1 MRSVCAGS
9 YGADV
14 LASLANKTSQ
24 VDVEQILG
32 RILRLPHT
40 SQHTQSAL
48 NMSYVL
54 TSSNDFNNTVAHIV
68 KGLNSAGFSDKD
80 YRIGE
85 SAKPQIPEQAAEQ
98 ITLPDPQE
106 ASEPESAEDDFAWLD
121 DKSIDTELERRRE
134 QAKTPETALK
144 AARGL

>member
-1 MRSVCAGS
+1 M
-9 YGADV
+9 
-14 LASLANKTSQ
+14 
-24 VDVEQILG
+24 
-32 RILRLPHT
+32 PHT

-85 SAKPQIPEQAAEQ
+85 SA
-98 ITLPDPQE
+98 
-106 ASEPESAEDDFAWLD
+106 
-121 DKSIDTELERRRE
+121 
-134 QAKTPETALK
+134 
-144 AARGL
+144 

>member
-1 MRSVCAGS
+1 M
-9 YGADV
+9 
-14 LASLANKTSQ
+14 
-24 VDVEQILG
+24 EQILG

-85 SAKPQIPEQAAEQ
+85 SAKPRIPEQEQ
-98 ITLPDPQE
+98 SKSRCLTRKELPN
-106 ASEPESAEDDFAWLD
+106 W
-121 DKSIDTELERRRE
+121 
-134 QAKTPETALK
+134 K
-144 AARGL
+144 APRTIFRGWMGN